1 LAIDKA
7 SKAAAL
13 MDIAKTLAAWN
24 PDQSDRLITDA
35 ERAAQSISDESGRAS
50 ALVRIAKIGL

>member
-1 LAIDKA
+1 MARHRVLA
-7 SKAAAL
+7 S
-13 MDIAKTLAAWN
+13 IAEVLAAWN